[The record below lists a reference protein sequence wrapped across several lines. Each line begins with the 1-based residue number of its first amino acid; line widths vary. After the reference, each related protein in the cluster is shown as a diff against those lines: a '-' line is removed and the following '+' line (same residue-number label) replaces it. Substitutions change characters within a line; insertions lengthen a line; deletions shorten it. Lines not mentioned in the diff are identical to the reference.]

1 MNDYNKINHLVSV
14 LVLWHYWLPSW
25 LAGWLGFKGWLVGV
39 FKGIFSTVRLYYA
52 MEKLTFIKDVYF
64 L

>member
-52 MEKLTFIKDVYF
+52 MEKL
-64 L
+64 